1 MIVIVYKLV
10 LVCPNGYFQQ
20 QPLVVINHILSLLT
34 NIILFKEDER
44 GGGGQGCKRTEI
56 TTQQDKGK
64 LMRKIK
70 QGQNTDVIK
79 SNEPY
84 LKK

>member
-1 MIVIVYKLV
+1 MKGVA
-10 LVCPNGYFQQ
+10 
-20 QPLVVINHILSLLT
+20 
-34 NIILFKEDER
+34 
-44 GGGGQGCKRTEI
+44 GGEGCKRTEI
-56 TTQQDKGK
+56 ITQQDKGK

-79 SNEPY
+79 SNELY